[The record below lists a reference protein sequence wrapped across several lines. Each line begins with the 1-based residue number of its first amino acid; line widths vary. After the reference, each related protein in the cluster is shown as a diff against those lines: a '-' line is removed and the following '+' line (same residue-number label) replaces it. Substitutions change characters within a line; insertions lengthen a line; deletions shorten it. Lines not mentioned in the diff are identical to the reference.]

1 VNLYLYLYKID
12 QIKNDELRQECS
24 THDMVE
30 KYMKCLP
37 SPLLVL
43 WSRKSPPMGR
53 TACTELTCLTRVNL
67 YLYLYK
73 IDQIKNDELRQECST
88 HDMVEKYMK
97 YLTRKT
103 WC

>member
-1 VNLYLYLYKID
+1 
-12 QIKNDELRQECS
+12 
-24 THDMVE
+24 
-30 KYMKCLP
+30 
-37 SPLLVL
+37 
-43 WSRKSPPMGR
+43 MGR

-73 IDQIKNDELRQECST
+73 IDQIKNDELRHECST